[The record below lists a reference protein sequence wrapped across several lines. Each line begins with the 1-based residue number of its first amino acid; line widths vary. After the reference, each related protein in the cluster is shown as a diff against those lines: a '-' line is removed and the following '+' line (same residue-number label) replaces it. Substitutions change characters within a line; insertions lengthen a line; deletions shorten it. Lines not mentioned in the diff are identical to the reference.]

1 MKKFTLIAITAL
13 VTLSSCSFEG
23 YQGCPA
29 YSGQNK
35 TTKHGLKAQSK
46 YVKRSAKRHHSLI

>member
-1 MKKFTLIAITAL
+1 MKKVTLFTIIAL
-13 VTLSSCSFEG
+13 VTLSSCTFQG
-23 YQGCPA
+23 YMGCPA

-46 YVKRSAKRHHSLI
+46 YVKRSGKKHHSLI

>member
-1 MKKFTLIAITAL
+1 MKKVILLSLLAMVI
-13 VTLSSCSFEG
+13 LSSCSFEG

-46 YVKRSAKRHHSLI
+46 YVKKSAKRHHSLI